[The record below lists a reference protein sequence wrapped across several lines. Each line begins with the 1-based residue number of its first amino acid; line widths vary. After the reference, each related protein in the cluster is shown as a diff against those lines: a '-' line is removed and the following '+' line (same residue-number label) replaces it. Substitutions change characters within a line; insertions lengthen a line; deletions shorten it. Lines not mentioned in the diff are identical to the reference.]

1 MSDAKSY
8 DEIFMDV
15 LDRASKY
22 DLSSSEATTAM
33 KNLKVLSEVRPST
46 PEPNPET
53 TPASDTMLGR
63 IKDGLNV
70 VWESETTR
78 VLIKAGGAFA
88 GVALV
93 AWTTVHRDHV
103 ITRDALSQANQRFS

>member
-1 MSDAKSY
+1 MSDAQSY
-8 DEIFMDV
+8 DNIFMDTFV
-15 LDRASKY
+15 RATKY
-22 DLSSSEATTAM
+22 DLSSDQATTAI
-33 KNLKVLSEVRPST
+33 KNLKLLSECRIPT
-46 PEPNPET
+46 PEPKPET
-53 TPASDTMLGR
+53 VPEPTSVMDR
-63 IKDGLNV
+63 IKAGLNG

-78 VLIKAGGAFA
+78 VMIKASGAFA